1 MPYILD
7 ILSLSSF
14 PPELWPGQSFALVSV
29 SHGRS
34 APVLKECHYN
44 QTKFWGATHNI
55 QNVGHLG
62 CSPTGLSSF
71 PPELWPGQSFALV
84 SVSHWFPIGLTDA

>member
-1 MPYILD
+1 MV
-7 ILSLSSF
+7 
-14 PPELWPGQSFALVSV
+14 G
-29 SHGRS
+29 
-34 APVLKECHYN
+34 APRFEKN
-44 QTKFWGATHNI
+44 ATTAKQNFWGATQNI
-55 QNVGHLG
+55 KNIGRLG